1 MATDMVTNGSD
12 VAGKVKVVL
21 GAQWGDEGKGKL
33 VDLLAEHADV
43 VARCQ
48 VINRFSPNFS
58 HFIHIFRFCQFCQG
72 IPDCVH
78 FSADFCPISSKCPIL
93 IICPC
98 PDLNDFIIRIK
109 K

>member
-48 VINRFSPNFS
+48 VINRFLIFPQFFLFYSCFVNFV
-58 HFIHIFRFCQFCQG
+58 I
-72 IPDCVH
+72 
-78 FSADFCPISSKCPIL
+78 
-93 IICPC
+93 
-98 PDLNDFIIRIK
+98 
-109 K
+109 

>member
-48 VINRFSPNFS
+48 VINRFPPNFS
-58 HFIHIFRFCQFCQG
+58 YFIH
-72 IPDCVH
+72 VL
-78 FSADFCPISSKCPIL
+78 SIL
-93 IICPC
+93 SFDSELCPC
-98 PDLNDFIIRIK
+98 RPTFVRFRQNVRF
-109 K
+109 

>member
-48 VINRFSPNFS
+48 VINRFPP
-58 HFIHIFRFCQFCQG
+58 IFPILSIFCQFCQG

-78 FSADFCPISSKCPIL
+78 FGLLSSNFEHFVPVR
-93 IICPC
+93 
-98 PDLNDFIIRIK
+98 IRMTSLFVSNTD
-109 K
+109 

>member
-48 VINRFSPNFS
+48 VINRFLISPQFFLFYSCFVNFV
-58 HFIHIFRFCQFCQG
+58 I
-72 IPDCVH
+72 
-78 FSADFCPISSKCPIL
+78 
-93 IICPC
+93 
-98 PDLNDFIIRIK
+98 
-109 K
+109 

>member
-48 VINRFSPNFS
+48 VINRFPPNFS
-58 HFIHIFRFCQFCQG
+58 HFIHIFRFCQG

-78 FSADFCPISSKCPIL
+78 VGLLLSNFEHFVPVRIRMTSLLVSNTEKDKKSKTI
-93 IICPC
+93 
-98 PDLNDFIIRIK
+98 
-109 K
+109 

>member
-58 HFIHIFRFCQFCQG
+58 HFIHILSILSFDSGFR
-72 IPDCVH
+72 IVTLI
-78 FSADFCPISSKCPIL
+78 AYFCPISSNCPIL
-93 IICPC
+93 YI
-98 PDLNDFIIRIK
+98 LSLSGFE
-109 K
+109 